1 MKLRRSVKQRI
12 LAACITTVGLS
23 AGLLSGMP
31 QKGYAEMTENRI
43 EMTSSN
49 AARNPARSA
58 VTGDIWSNWT
68 GDISF
73 LSGSCGDGS
82 KEQPYQISTKAQ
94 LMGLSELA
102 AMGMKIGAS
111 EGTYPGNYS
120 GSYFELTRD
129 IDLGGMEWIPIGFYR
144 NGSEINRGESAWF
157 EGYFNGNGKT
167 ISNFRLYRPSWN
179 HVGLFGMVK
188 NSEIENLTVKPGYVI
203 TAGENAGIL
212 AGSVENSVIRNVKTA
227 GALRTFGNTG
237 GIAGEVSEG
246 TVIENCTADHIAM
259 DSGEEKE
266 TYTGGIA
273 GRASESLIADC
284 IVNTGD
290 SLSAR
295 IQGGGYVGG
304 ITGFQNNTDIFN
316 VRVMGTIG
324 GTGSQSI
331 GGVTGKYASGKM
343 KVARF
348 EGRIASSG
356 LGNAAR
362 EGTFI
367 GTHDTGFHFRYGTGS
382 GADLAYLFADQEGKI
397 RAGICGS
404 GIPEDNRFTY
414 DAHIGFWHSG
424 DNYFT
429 LIQGEGSREEENRY
443 FYEEL
448 EQGILHLIDTE
459 EAVRWEKFLPDH
471 FAPGPTGRPVKGHLV
486 SVLQIDTAANVENY
500 YDVAV
505 LTARGVSAYS
515 KEMDKEHRGAVAA
528 GDLITVVTAP
538 KNTIEEKYQMEGTP
552 TYTDENGVR
561 RRMAYQTGGA
571 YTFIMPDHD
580 TEISAVYKK
589 VAANIRVIPEEISFR
604 VTEERTGDRKNPSV
618 VTEVKNA
625 AGKLIARYIN
635 GKLESGTQVQ
645 EVTVEAAVD
654 KNNDV
659 ADSRV
664 RWSVDDRDLLL
675 LKRNDDE
682 DAEGYTGK
690 RASVELNL
698 QADFFLD
705 IIRKAE
711 TEQAEKNYRYP
722 IPDTV
727 YGNGTLGGIA
737 VLTAETRP
745 ASSFEGKPLTANCRI
760 PVTFQIRDKT
770 KVAADG
776 ISLDK
781 NAVSFSVTRT
791 LTGDRTKPEET
802 ISVSGPVTLSAS
814 FGPEYFDKRSI
825 SWTVSD
831 STILSLDSGSY
842 SGETGG
848 NDYRSAS
855 ILAVKDSRWIRDI
868 MAADDAMH
876 EEDPYCLRKGMGEK
890 KAVVT
895 VEAEDMLGNR
905 KTAVCEAVVTFVT
918 KDGTTV
924 RAESIEAD
932 RESLEFDMILTKTG
946 PVSKPEIS
954 WSGNGEQK
962 VTARVLPEKIDSREP
977 DDMWPELSWEA
988 DSTLITVGKDGTVKP
1003 VTDAEWLTAAMK
1015 IYPYSAEKKTVM
1027 SAKSGDKRKDIPVVL
1042 RFRMEDR
1049 TYSSS
1054 GGGSS
1059 GSSGS
1064 STVKKYSSGITT
1076 EGTTTAAIAAPAR
1089 SITGLWVKD
1098 GAGRWIFT
1106 SDGRTYANEWAY
1118 IHNPYAADGQES
1130 ASWFFFGEDG
1140 AMMTGWYQDSE
1151 DKSWYYLHDREDG
1164 SLGHMYTGWCQI
1176 NGSWYFFDKSGRM
1189 ATGWSWIGGK
1199 CYYLDPNNGDMLAGS
1214 VTPDGFYV
1222 DDSGAWVVNGIVQI
1236 QEID

>member
-1 MKLRRSVKQRI
+1 M
-12 LAACITTVGLS
+12 LAACILTAGLT
-23 AGLLSGMP
+23 AGLLSGLP
-31 QKGYAEMTENRI
+31 QKGYADMTENRT
-43 EMTSSN
+43 EVTSSN
-49 AARNPARSA
+49 ARKEPARSV
-58 VTGDIWSNWT
+58 VTGDIWDNWI

-73 LSGSCGDGS
+73 LSGSYGDGS
-82 KEQPYQISTKAQ
+82 KERPYQIATKAQ

-102 AMGMKIGAS
+102 AMGMKIGVS
-111 EGTYPGNYS
+111 EGTYPGDYS
-120 GSYFELTRD
+120 GSYFELTKD
-129 IDLGGMEWIPIGFYR
+129 IDLGGMEWIPIGFYK
-144 NGSEINRGESAWF
+144 NGSEINRGEPESF

-167 ISNFRLYRPSWN
+167 ISNFRLYRPSWD
-179 HVGLFGMVK
+179 HVGLFGRVR
-188 NSEIENLTVKPGYVI
+188 NSEIKNLTVKPGYVI
-203 TAGENAGIL
+203 TAGETAGIL
-212 AGSVENSVIRNVKTA
+212 AGSVENSVIRDVRTA
-227 GALRTFGNTG
+227 GALKTLGDTG
-237 GIAGEVSEG
+237 GIAGEISEG

-266 TYTGGIA
+266 TCTGGIA

-290 SLSAR
+290 SLNAR

-304 ITGFQNNTDIFN
+304 ITGFQNDTDIFN

-331 GGVTGKYASGKM
+331 GGVTGKYASGKL

-362 EGTFI
+362 EGTFL
-367 GTHDTGFHFRYGTGS
+367 GTHDTGFHFRYGTEE

-424 DNYFT
+424 DNCFT
-429 LIQGEGSREEENRY
+429 LIQGEGSKEMDDMY

-459 EAVRWEKFLPDH
+459 EAVKWEKFFPDH

-505 LTARGVSAYS
+505 LTVKGVSAYGR
-515 KEMDKEHRGAVAA
+515 EINKEHRGAVAP
-528 GDLITVVTAP
+528 GDLLTVVTAP
-538 KNTIEEKYQMEGTP
+538 KNTAEEKYQMEGTP
-552 TYTDENGVR
+552 TYTDENGIR
-561 RRMAYQTGGA
+561 RKMAYQTGGS

-604 VTEERTGDRKNPSV
+604 VTEERTGDRRAPSV

-645 EVTVEAAVD
+645 EVTAEAAVD

-664 RWSVDDRDLLL
+664 RWSVDDRDLLI
-675 LKRNDDE
+675 LKQNDDE
-682 DAEGYTGK
+682 DTEGYTGK
-690 RASVELNL
+690 RASIELNL
-698 QADFFLD
+698 QADFFQD

-737 VLTAETRP
+737 VLTAMTRP

-776 ISLDK
+776 ICLDK
-781 NAVSFSVTRT
+781 DTASFTVTRM
-791 LTGDRTKPEET
+791 LTGDRRKPEET
-802 ISVSGPVTLSAS
+802 VSVSGPVTLNAS
-814 FGPEYFDKRSI
+814 FGPEYFDKRSV
-825 SWTVSD
+825 SWSVND
-831 STILSLDSGSY
+831 SSILLIDSGSY
-842 SGETGG
+842 SGENGG

-855 ILAVKDSRWIRDI
+855 IRAVKDSRWIRDI
-868 MAADDAMH
+868 METDDAKH
-876 EEDPYCLRKGMGEK
+876 EKDPYCRRKGTGEK
-890 KAVVT
+890 TAFVT

-905 KTAVCEAVVTFVT
+905 KSAVCEAIVTFVT
-918 KDGTTV
+918 MDETEV
-924 RAESIEAD
+924 RPESIEAD
-932 RESLEFDMILTKTG
+932 RENLEFDMILTKTG
-946 PVSKPEIS
+946 PALKPEIS
-954 WSGNGEQK
+954 WSGSGEQK
-962 VTARVLPEKIDSREP
+962 VTARVVPEKTDTREA
-977 DDMWPELSWEA
+977 DDIWPELFWEA
-988 DSTLITVGKDGTVKP
+988 DRTLITVGENGTVSP
-1003 VTDAEWLTAAMK
+1003 VTDAEWIKEAMK
-1015 IYPYSAEKKTVM
+1015 VYPYSAKKETVL
-1027 SAKSGDKRKDIPVVL
+1027 SAKSGEKRKDIPVVL
-1042 RFRMEDR
+1042 NFRMEDK
-1049 TYSSS
+1049 TYASS
-1054 GGGSS
+1054 GGGSYH
-1059 GSSGS
+1059 SSGG
-1064 STVKKYSSGITT
+1064 STGKKYSSGITT
-1076 EGTTTAAIAAPAR
+1076 EGTTTASVAASER
-1089 SITGLWVKD
+1089 SITGIWVKD
-1098 GAGRWIFT
+1098 GAGRWLFT
-1106 SDGRTYANEWAY
+1106 SNGRTYANEWAY
-1118 IHNPYAADGQES
+1118 IHNPYASDGQEN
-1130 ASWFFFGEDG
+1130 ASWFLFGADG
-1140 AMMTGWYQDSE
+1140 AMMTGWYQDPG
-1151 DKSWYYLHDREDG
+1151 DNRWYYLHDREDG
-1164 SLGHMYTGWCQI
+1164 SLGHMYTGWNQI
-1176 NGSWYFFDKSGRM
+1176 DGSWYFFDQSGRM
-1189 ATGWSWIGGK
+1189 TTGWNWIGGK
-1199 CYYLDPNNGDMLAGS
+1199 CYYLDPKSGGMLSGTM
-1214 VTPDGFYV
+1214 TPDGYYV
-1222 DDSGAWVVNGIVQI
+1222 DDSGAWVVDGIVQLR
-1236 QEID
+1236 END